1 MMQIRCFLSSFRS
14 SEMTALEPDKKVYA
28 YNKKEAVITRSQH
41 GFPKNRVCQ
50 GQLIS
55 FAKKV
60 RLVDDKLQQEFI
72 GTSGSFP
79 YDILMDKTEQW
90 SWELGEQLQLQI
102 DD

>member
-1 MMQIRCFLSSFRS
+1 
-14 SEMTALEPDKKVYA
+14 MTALEPDKKVYA

-60 RLVDDKLQQEFI
+60 RLVDDKL
-72 GTSGSFP
+72 
-79 YDILMDKTEQW
+79 
-90 SWELGEQLQLQI
+90 
-102 DD
+102 